1 MAPPERVVAGLS
13 TSSSSSMN
21 ARMTSLDSS
30 LSPELMQSFSFS
42 SSLLL
47 SLPPLLSSS
56 LSLLSLS
63 DKGSFSASPQRFL
76 SILFVA
82 DQFLQDS
89 FGEASVRLGASL
101 DHILHAAFAVKPF
114 RNAAGKRIITTWLN
128 PEVRDEVYCFLYP
141 EEYALPEKNESDS
154 THSSTS
160 DEEELEED

>member
-1 MAPPERVVAGLS
+1 MALPERVVASLS

-30 LSPELMQSFSFS
+30 LSPESMQSFSFS

-47 SLPPLLSSS
+47 SLPPLSSSS

-63 DKGSFSASPQRFL
+63 GKGSFSASPQFL

-89 FGEASVRLGASL
+89 FGEASVWLGASL
-101 DHILHAAFAVKPF
+101 VYGVVRYLGCLVLALRAFSVLSDLRKIFPSIIL
-114 RNAAGKRIITTWLN
+114 IIFS
-128 PEVRDEVYCFLYP
+128 PSPSGFSFP
-141 EEYALPEKNESDS
+141 SPLPSFF
-154 THSSTS
+154 
-160 DEEELEED
+160 